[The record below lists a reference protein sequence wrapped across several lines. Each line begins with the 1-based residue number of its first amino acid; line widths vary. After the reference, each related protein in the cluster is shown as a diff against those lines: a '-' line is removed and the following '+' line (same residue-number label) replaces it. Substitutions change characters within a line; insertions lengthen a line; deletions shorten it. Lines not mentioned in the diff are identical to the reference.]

1 MDIKREEES
10 LNIANIYLLVRF
22 KKIRETFPN
31 VTRLLSILLT
41 PALQVQMKKEVI
53 LKRVYQR
60 FHVQSRLPAMPK
72 GELSAAI
79 SHNNSQ
85 NI

>member
-41 PALQVQMKKEVI
+41 PAATSADEERGNSKKSV
-53 LKRVYQR
+53 
-60 FHVQSRLPAMPK
+60 PK
-72 GELSAAI
+72 IPCSIPTTSYAQG
-79 SHNNSQ
+79 
-85 NI
+85 